1 MYYNHLKFYDNR
13 TILDAQIK
21 IKVKIQKTTYQIFK
35 NSTFTWANAK
45 LCRGG
50 VNPDPKVVV
59 GVVDDLQKKFQ
70 PLFSSFCLTKKIN
83 KKRYHVQNVQ
93 NSQFLVSGR

>member
-1 MYYNHLKFYDNR
+1 MTIGPYKMPKLESKFKKR
-13 TILDAQIK
+13 HIEFS
-21 IKVKIQKTTYQIFK
+21 KIQLLHGD
-35 NSTFTWANAK
+35 NAK

-59 GVVDDLQKKFQ
+59 GVVDDLQKKSQ
-70 PLFSSFCLTKKIN
+70 PLFSSFCLTKKMN
-83 KKRYHVQNVQ
+83 KKRYHEQNVQ